1 MTSAPTT
8 PDTTGRAAT
17 PVPRPSLVARLVTL
31 FSGPL
36 GIGVKYA
43 LLALSNALGIWA
55 FASLVSNEKW
65 LIAAAAAI
73 GTIAIDLFYLLPG
86 RRFIPAKFLV
96 PGVLMLIV
104 FQIVPIGYNVGIA
117 FTNWSTGHNLT
128 KDEAIASIQEA
139 SLVPPIDGRQFAMTP
154 AKQRGQLVLLLVDNA
169 GVKAYVGTEDGLE
182 ELPPEAVTIE
192 NGAVTAA
199 KGFDVLA
206 GDELAGIDQAL
217 TDLVVPVD
225 EDSFLRAEGLSTAVE
240 LAPTLRY
247 EPTAD
252 TFTNV
257 ETGLVYSDNGEGSY
271 ADPSGQVLEQG
282 WRINVGLD
290 NFKEIFTDPLIRDP
304 FVGVFVWTFV
314 YAGLSVLFTFAFGLF
329 LAITLNKNG
338 LHLRGMQRSL
348 LIIPYAIPGFL
359 SVLVWGG
366 LLNTDFGLINRTLG
380 VSIPWLTD
388 PTWAKF
394 SCLLVNFWLGFP
406 YFFLVCTGALQ
417 AIPDELTE
425 AARVDGAGAR
435 QVFRKVTFPLLLVA
449 VAPLLIASFAFNFN
463 NFNNIYF
470 LTRGGPYGEDQVVAG
485 STDILISYT
494 YKVAF
499 GAAAGTD
506 YGLASAISIIIFL
519 IIATISALSFSRTKA
534 LENLA

>member
-1 MTSAPTT
+1 MTPAPTT
-8 PDTTGRAAT
+8 LETTDQVAVRI
-17 PVPRPSLVARLVTL
+17 PRPSLVARLLRT

-36 GIGVKYA
+36 GVAMKVV
-43 LLALSNALGIWA
+43 LLALANALGIWA
-55 FASLVSNEKW
+55 FASLASNGNW
-65 LIAAAAAI
+65 LIAAGSGLA
-73 GTIAIDLFYLLPG
+73 TIAIDAFYLLPG

-96 PGVLMLIV
+96 PGTIMLIV
-104 FQIVPIGYNVGIA
+104 FQLIPITYNAGIA
-117 FTNWSTGHNLT
+117 FTNWSTGHNLK
-128 KDEAIASIQEA
+128 KDEAIAAIQEA
-139 SLVPPIDGRQFAMTP
+139 SLVPPLDGRQFAMTP
-154 AKQRGQLVLLLVDNA
+154 AKERGQLVLLLVNDR
-169 GVKAYVGTEDGLE
+169 GGKPYVGTEDGVE
-182 ELPPEAVTIE
+182 PLPPADVTIE
-192 NGAVTAA
+192 NGVITQA
-199 KGFDVLA
+199 KGYEVLQ
-206 GDELAGIDQAL
+206 GDQLAGIDQAL

-225 EDSFLRAEGLSTAVE
+225 EDTFIRAEGLSTAVE

-247 EPTAD
+247 DPVAD
-252 TFTNV
+252 TFTNIDS
-257 ETGLVYSDNGEGSY
+257 GLVYSDNGEGSY

-282 WRINVGLD
+282 WRIRVGLD
-290 NFKEIFTDPLIRDP
+290 NFKQIFTDPLIRDP
-304 FVGVFVWTFV
+304 FLGVFAWTFV

-329 LAITLNKNG
+329 LAIALNKNG
-338 LHLRGMQRSL
+338 LYLRGMQRSL

-366 LLNTDFGLINRTLG
+366 LLNTQFGLINRTLG
-380 VSIPWLTD
+380 TDIPWLTD
-388 PTWAKF
+388 PTWAKL

-519 IIATISALSFSRTKA
+519 IIATISALSFTRTKA
-534 LENLA
+534 LENLT

>member
-8 PDTTGRAAT
+8 RETTDQGAVRI
-17 PVPRPSLVARLVTL
+17 PRPSLVARLLRT

-36 GIGVKYA
+36 GVAMKVV
-43 LLALSNALGIWA
+43 LLALANALGIWA
-55 FASLVSNEKW
+55 FASLASNGNW
-65 LIAAAAAI
+65 LIAAGSALA
-73 GTIAIDLFYLLPG
+73 TIAIDAFYLLPG

-96 PGVLMLIV
+96 PGVIMLIV
-104 FQIVPIGYNVGIA
+104 FQVVPIAYNAGIA

-128 KDEAIASIQEA
+128 KEEAILAIEEA
-139 SLVPPIDGRQFAMTP
+139 SLVPPLDGRQFAMTP
-154 AKQRGQLVLLLVDNA
+154 ATERRQLVLLLVDEA
-169 GVKAYVGTEDGLE
+169 GTKAYVGTEDGLE
-182 ELPPEAVTIE
+182 PLPPADVTIE
-192 NGAVTAA
+192 NGVVTQA
-199 KGFDVLA
+199 KGYEVLQ
-206 GDELAGIDQAL
+206 GDQLAGIDQAL

-225 EDSFLRAEGLSTAVE
+225 DDSFLRAEGLSTAVE

-247 EPTAD
+247 DPATD
-252 TFTNV
+252 TFTNID
-257 ETGLVYSDNGEGSY
+257 TGLVYSDNGEGSY
-271 ADPSGQVLEQG
+271 VDPSGQALEQG
-282 WRINVGLD
+282 WRISVGLD
-290 NFKEIFTDPLIRDP
+290 NFKQIFTDPLIREP
-304 FVGVFVWTFV
+304 FVGVFVWTVF

-329 LAITLNKNG
+329 LAIVLNKNG
-338 LHLRGMQRSL
+338 LRLRGMQRSL

-366 LLNTDFGLINRTLG
+366 LLNTQFGLINRTLG
-380 VSIPWLTD
+380 SDIPWLTD

-470 LTRGGPYGEDQVVAG
+470 LTRGGPYAEDQVVAG

-494 YKVAF
+494 FKVAF
-499 GAAAGTD
+499 GSAAGTD
-506 YGLASAISIIIFL
+506 YGLASALSIIIFL
-519 IIATISALSFSRTKA
+519 IIATISALSFTRTKA
-534 LENLA
+534 LENLT

>member
-1 MTSAPTT
+1 VTSAPTT
-8 PDTTGRAAT
+8 PDTKDQATT
-17 PVPRPSLVARLVTL
+17 PVPRPSIVARLVAL

-36 GIGVKYA
+36 GTAVKYV

-55 FASLVSNEKW
+55 FASLVVNEKW
-65 LIAAAAAI
+65 LIAAAVAV
-73 GTIAIDLFYLLPG
+73 GTIGIDVFYLLPG

-96 PGVLMLIV
+96 PGVIMLIV
-104 FQIVPIGYNVGIA
+104 FQIVPIGYNAGIA

-128 KDEAIASIQEA
+128 KEEAISAIEEA
-139 SLVPPIDGRQFAMTP
+139 SLVPPLDGRQFAMTP
-154 AKQRGQLVLLLVDNA
+154 AKKGNELVLLLVSDT
-169 GVKAYVGTEDGLE
+169 GGKPYVGTEDGVEPLS
-182 ELPPEAVTIE
+182 PADVTIE
-192 NGAVTAA
+192 NGAITQA
-199 KGFDVLA
+199 KGYDVLA
-206 GDELAGIDQAL
+206 ADELAGIDQEL

-225 EDSFLRAEGLSTAVE
+225 EDSFIRAEGLSTAVE

-247 EPTAD
+247 DANAD
-252 TFTNV
+252 TFTNI

-282 WRINVGLD
+282 WRISVGLD
-290 NFKEIFTDPLIRDP
+290 NFKELFTNPLIRKP
-304 FVGVFVWTFV
+304 FLGVFAWTFV

-329 LAITLNKNG
+329 LAIVLNKNG
-338 LHLRGMQRSL
+338 LHLRGLQRSL
-348 LIIPYAIPGFL
+348 LILPYAIPGFL
-359 SVLVWGG
+359 SVLIWGG

-388 PTWAKF
+388 PTLARF
-394 SCLLVNFWLGFP
+394 SCLMVNFWLGFP

-470 LTRGGPYGEDQVVAG
+470 LTRGGPYSEDQVVAG